1 MNTDYVELIFWLCG
15 LLVVYTY
22 ALYPALLLV
31 LSLFRSKRRE
41 LDENHFPAVSLL
53 IAAYNEE
60 SVIADKLK
68 NCLALDYPKDQM
80 EILVGSDCSDD
91 RTNEIVAQYASANI
105 KLFPFQQRR
114 GKAAVVNDLAA
125 FAQGDVLI
133 FSDANSM
140 YRRDALLRLLPHFA
154 DAKVG
159 GVCGRL
165 VLLSKAG
172 QIDAEGERFYWD
184 YENYLKYLEGRI
196 KTVFGANGAIY
207 AIRRNLFRALP
218 ADKVVADDFLIPLQV
233 VAAGHDVV
241 YEKSAVATESAAENL
256 GAEFKRKVRIG
267 AGNFHGIREI
277 FPLLNPL
284 RGFVAF
290 GLWSHKIIR
299 WLVPFFLLMIF
310 FFNLALLGTP
320 LYNVLF
326 TLQALFYGIAF
337 LSWQLDRR
345 GVQLPVLIYPYYFV
359 AVNFALLLGFF
370 KFLTGSQ
377 KPAWARTER

>member
-1 MNTDYVELIFWLCG
+1 MNYVELILWLCCF
-15 LLVVYTY
+15 LVLYTY
-22 ALYPALLLV
+22 ALYPLCLLTFF
-31 LSLFRSKRRE
+31 LFQKKRRKF
-41 LDENHFPAVSLL
+41 DENHFPSVTLL

-60 SVIADKLK
+60 TVIAEKLK
-68 NCLALDYPKDQM
+68 NCLALDYPSDKI
-80 EILVGSDCSDD
+80 EVLVGSDGSDD
-91 RTNEIVAQYASANI
+91 NTNRIVAEYDTHRI
-105 KLFPFQQRR
+105 KFFPFQQRR
-114 GKAAVVNDLAA
+114 GKAAVINDLAEM
-125 FAQGDVLI
+125 AQGEILI

-140 YRRDALLRLLPHFA
+140 YRRDALLRLLPHFV
-154 DAKVG
+154 DQKIG

-218 ADKVVADDFLIPLQV
+218 AYKVVADDFLIPLQV
-233 VAAGHDVV
+233 VRAGYDVV
-241 YEKSAVATESAAENL
+241 YEKDAVATEAAAENL

-277 FPLLNPL
+277 LPLLHPL

-299 WLVPFFLLMIF
+299 WFVPFFLLAIF
-310 FFNLALLGTP
+310 ASNLALLGTSF
-320 LYNVLF
+320 YNVCF
-326 TLQALFYGIAF
+326 VLQAVFYGLAF
-337 LSWQLDRR
+337 ISWQLDRR
-345 GVQLPVLIYPYYFV
+345 GVQLPLLIYPYYFV
-359 AVNFALLLGFF
+359 TVNFALLLGFF

-377 KPAWARTER
+377 KPAWARTAR

>member
-1 MNTDYVELIFWLCG
+1 MNYVELTLWISCF
-15 LLVVYTY
+15 LVVYTY
-22 ALYPALLLV
+22 ALYPACLLTFA
-31 LSLFRSKRRE
+31 LFQTKRRQ
-41 LDENHFPAVSLL
+41 LDENHLPAVSLL

-60 SVIADKLK
+60 AVIADKLK
-68 NCLALDYPKDQM
+68 NCLALDYPPGKF
-80 EILVGSDCSDD
+80 EVLVGSDGSDD
-91 RTNEIVAQYASANI
+91 GTNKIVTPFTAHTI
-105 KLFPFQQRR
+105 KLYPYTQRR

-125 FAQGDVLI
+125 VAQGEILI

-218 ADKVVADDFLIPLQV
+218 AHKVVADDFLIPLQV
-233 VAAGHDVV
+233 VRAGYEVV
-241 YEKSAVATESAAENL
+241 YEKDAVATEAAAENL
-256 GAEFKRKVRIG
+256 SAEFKRKVRIG

-277 FPLLNPL
+277 LPLLNPR

-299 WLVPFFLLMIF
+299 WFVPFFLLAIF
-310 FFNLALLGTP
+310 AANLALLGSAF
-320 LYNVLF
+320 YNVF
-326 TLQALFYGIAF
+326 FILQALFYGVAF
-337 LSWQLDRR
+337 VSWQLDRR
-345 GVQLPVLIYPYYFV
+345 GVQLPLLIYPYYFV
-359 AVNFALLLGFF
+359 TVNFALLLGFF

-377 KPAWARTER
+377 KPAWARTAR